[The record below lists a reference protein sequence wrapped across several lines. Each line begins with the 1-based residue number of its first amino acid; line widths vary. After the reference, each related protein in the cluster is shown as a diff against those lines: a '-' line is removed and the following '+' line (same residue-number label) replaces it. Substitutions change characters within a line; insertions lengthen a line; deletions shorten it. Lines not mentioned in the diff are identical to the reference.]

1 MYFVNK
7 RISLH
12 FILLATYI
20 LIVSLTTVTVYII
33 NEKNFISNSVN
44 NDHKKFIG
52 EKIEY
57 SDENSQI
64 KIGKNNI
71 ISYESELENK
81 KYYKP
86 NIITLPYVN
95 NMLLNLIHLKSLFD
109 VEKNN
114 IRVFIRDVSYSS
126 FLLFLDILI
135 IISILD
141 IKKSKERNE
150 LIKELLRSLLYGINR
165 VSFDFDLDNEYINFF
180 NYTVKRSIMRY
191 LLVFFLKFVYF

>member
-1 MYFVNK
+1 
-7 RISLH
+7 
-12 FILLATYI
+12 
-20 LIVSLTTVTVYII
+20 
-33 NEKNFISNSVN
+33 
-44 NDHKKFIG
+44 
-52 EKIEY
+52 
-57 SDENSQI
+57 
-64 KIGKNNI
+64 
-71 ISYESELENK
+71 
-81 KYYKP
+81 
-86 NIITLPYVN
+86 
-95 NMLLNLIHLKSLFD
+95 MLLNLIHLKSLFD

-114 IRVFIRDVSYSS
+114 IRVFIRDFSHSS
-126 FLLFLDILI
+126 FLLFLKLIDNLDIIINQIKKQTFLDILI

>member
-1 MYFVNK
+1 
-7 RISLH
+7 
-12 FILLATYI
+12 
-20 LIVSLTTVTVYII
+20 
-33 NEKNFISNSVN
+33 
-44 NDHKKFIG
+44 
-52 EKIEY
+52 
-57 SDENSQI
+57 
-64 KIGKNNI
+64 
-71 ISYESELENK
+71 
-81 KYYKP
+81 
-86 NIITLPYVN
+86 
-95 NMLLNLIHLKSLFD
+95 MLLNLIHLKSLFD

-180 NYTVKRSIMRY
+180 NYNIKRSIMRD
-191 LLVFFLKFVYF
+191 LLVFFLELVYFEEKTTRLYILIKKGNNVSFGKNLCLSYENF